1 MHQMHIRSMKKLQ
14 EENKKNRQY
23 AVISFHLF

>member
-23 AVISFHLF
+23 AVIYFLF